1 MASLAVSGKSAILL
15 RVAEHLRQI
24 VFTVSD
30 IDIGYISILVGD
42 RSVDGVDE
50 ALIRS
55 YVKSSIAVKH
65 FFVELRVDLDCIGL
79 HKVTACFI
87 VTLALDTLH
96 FGKKLAEEVAELGVV
111 IDLDV
116 CLAVALHHFN
126 HIVGLTLFE
135 DPC

>member
-42 RSVDGVDE
+42 RSIDGVDE

-79 HKVTACFI
+79 PQGHG
-87 VTLALDTLH
+87 LLH
-96 FGKKLAEEVAELGVV
+96 S
-111 IDLDV
+111 
-116 CLAVALHHFN
+116 H
-126 HIVGLTLFE
+126 
-135 DPC
+135 PRS